1 LTCDEARERL
11 PWLANGSLPPE
22 EAAAVEAH
30 LAACPACREDREA
43 TRLAARL
50 FATHPSPGDLVAYT
64 FGDLAGAAREAIAG
78 HLATCAACAGEQA
91 LSAESRRREASL
103 TARPERPPEWRRLL
117 LAAAVGATVLAS
129 AGWFWSW
136 QRWQQDGNRWAR
148 RQERLLERLSRL
160 EQRPPPSAA
169 GPASPEPTPAMEE
182 QTAPVESPE
191 DRVAALEGE
200 LARLRQPQPGVRVV
214 ELLAEE
220 MVVRGQA
227 PAPPAIDSAL
237 PATLLLVAEGVR
249 PGGSYR
255 ISARRGSREGWGA
268 TVAATTAGELSLHL
282 PAASL
287 PPAEYELR
295 VTATDGTTVGTY
307 RLRVE

>member
-1 LTCDEARERL
+1 MTCDEARERL

-22 EAAAVEAH
+22 EAAAVEEH
-30 LAACPACREDREA
+30 LAACPACREEREA
-43 TRLAARL
+43 TQLAARL
-50 FATHPSPGDLVAYT
+50 FATHPSPADLVAYT
-64 FGDLAGAAREAIAG
+64 FGDLDGAEREAIAG
-78 HLATCAACAGEQA
+78 HLAACAGCAGEQA
-91 LSAESRRREASL
+91 LSAESLRREASV
-103 TARPERPPEWRRLL
+103 TARPERPVEWRRLL
-117 LAAAVGATVLAS
+117 LAAAVGAAVLAS
-129 AGWFWSW
+129 IGWFWSW
-136 QRWQQDGNRWAR
+136 QRWQQDGDRWAR

-160 EQRPPPSAA
+160 EQRPSPSLP
-169 GPASPEPTPAMEE
+169 GPASPEPTPAGDAEA
-182 QTAPVESPE
+182 APVESP
-191 DRVAALEGE
+191 DVRVAALEGE

-227 PAPPAIDSAL
+227 PAQTTIDSTL

-255 ISARRGSREGWGA
+255 VSSRRGGRESWGA
-268 TVAATTAGELSLHL
+268 TVAATAAGELSLHL
-282 PAASL
+282 PAGSL

-295 VTATDGTTVGTY
+295 VAATDGATVGSY